1 MFLPDGW
8 RFQKGMME
16 IRQKNKIIL
25 SKKNLF
31 LIVIVEYLSSIY
43 PNGMI
48 EIARH
53 VAKKMYGIIVI
64 LLYSCEAV

>member
-1 MFLPDGW
+1 
-8 RFQKGMME
+8 MME
-16 IRQKNKIIL
+16 IKQKNKIIL

-53 VAKKMYGIIVI
+53 GEKDVWNYCNLIIFLRGCIEYNGKYG
-64 LLYSCEAV
+64 